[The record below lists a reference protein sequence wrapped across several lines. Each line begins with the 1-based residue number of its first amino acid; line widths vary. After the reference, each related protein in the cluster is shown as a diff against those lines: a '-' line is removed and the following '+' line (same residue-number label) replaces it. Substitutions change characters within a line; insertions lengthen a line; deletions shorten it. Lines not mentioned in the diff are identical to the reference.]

1 MQGHYVIQLQPKP
14 SLQYLLQLIKNTH
27 SRIRVSRSQ
36 VTNKRSII
44 SSINLIA
51 LESLP
56 LIQPGQNVS
65 KEIINAITSESISVD
80 DGDVIA
86 IAQKIISK
94 SENRYLDISELEPS
108 EDAINLA
115 SKIDKDPKFI
125 QAILNESQK
134 VVRYRMGVLIVEHKL
149 GFIHA
154 NAGIDRSNID
164 QRKDIVLL
172 LPENPDESAKMISE
186 SISLHFQKNI
196 SVIITDTMGRPFR
209 NGIVGFTIGSH
220 NIECLLDERGKKDLY
235 DNELKVTQIAIAD
248 ELAAAS
254 SLLMGQAA
262 QKKPV
267 VLIKGYKFKQN
278 NLSDSQSLIRNEEE
292 DLFR

>member
-1 MQGHYVIQLQPKP
+1 M
-14 SLQYLLQLIKNTH
+14 SL
-27 SRIRVSRSQ
+27 
-36 VTNKRSII
+36 
-44 SSINLIA
+44 
-51 LESLP
+51 
-56 LIQPGQNVS
+56 
-65 KEIINAITSESISVD
+65 EIIKAIESEALQID

-86 IAQKIISK
+86 VAQKIVSK
-94 SENRYLDISELEPS
+94 SENRYLDITGLIPS
-108 EDAINLA
+108 DEAKTLA
-115 SKIDKDPKFI
+115 TKIDKDPKFI
-125 QAILNESQK
+125 QAILNESKK

-164 QRKDIVLL
+164 QCKDIVLL
-172 LPENPDESAKMISE
+172 LPENPDESAKNISE
-186 SISLHFQKNI
+186 SISQHFKKNI
-196 SVIITDTMGRPFR
+196 SIIITDTMGRPFR

-235 DNELKVTQIAIAD
+235 DNELRVTQIGIAD

-267 VLIKGYKFKQN
+267 VLIKGYQFKQN
-278 NLSDSQSLIRNEEE
+278 NISDSRSLIRSEEE

>member
-1 MQGHYVIQLQPKP
+1 
-14 SLQYLLQLIKNTH
+14 
-27 SRIRVSRSQ
+27 
-36 VTNKRSII
+36 
-44 SSINLIA
+44 
-51 LESLP
+51 LP
-56 LIQPGQNVS
+56 LIKPGQDLS
-65 KEIINAITSESISVD
+65 KEIIKAISSESIEVD

-86 IAQKIISK
+86 IAQKIVSK
-94 SENRYLDISELEPS
+94 SENRYLDISLISPS
-108 EDAINLA
+108 DEAITL
-115 SKIDKDPKFI
+115 SKQIDKDPKFI
-125 QAILNESQK
+125 QAILNESKK

-164 QRKDIVLL
+164 QEQDIVLL
-172 LPENPDESAKMISE
+172 LPEDPDASAKAISK
-186 SISLHFQKNI
+186 SLSKFFTKNI

-235 DNELKVTQIAIAD
+235 GNKLRVTQIGIAD

-267 VLIKGYKFKQN
+267 ILIKGYQFKQN
-278 NLSDSQSLIRNEEE
+278 NLSDSQSLIRGEEE

>member
-1 MQGHYVIQLQPKP
+1 
-14 SLQYLLQLIKNTH
+14 
-27 SRIRVSRSQ
+27 
-36 VTNKRSII
+36 
-44 SSINLIA
+44 
-51 LESLP
+51 LP
-56 LIQPGQNVS
+56 LIKPGQDLS
-65 KEIINAITSESISVD
+65 KEIIKAISSESIEVD

-86 IAQKIISK
+86 IAQKIVSK
-94 SENRYLDISELEPS
+94 SENRYLDISLLSPS
-108 EDAINLA
+108 DEAITL
-115 SKIDKDPKFI
+115 SKQIDKDPKFI
-125 QAILNESQK
+125 QAILNESKK

-164 QRKDIVLL
+164 QEQDIVLL
-172 LPENPDESAKMISE
+172 LPEDPDASAKAISK
-186 SISLHFQKNI
+186 SLTKFFTKNI

-235 DNELKVTQIAIAD
+235 GNKLRVTQIGIAD

-267 VLIKGYKFKQN
+267 ILIKGYQFKQN
-278 NLSDSQSLIRNEEE
+278 NLSDSQSLIRGEEE

>member
-1 MQGHYVIQLQPKP
+1 M
-14 SLQYLLQLIKNTH
+14 SD
-27 SRIRVSRSQ
+27 
-36 VTNKRSII
+36 
-44 SSINLIA
+44 
-51 LESLP
+51 
-56 LIQPGQNVS
+56 
-65 KEIINAITSESISVD
+65 EIINAIASESILVD

-86 IAQKIISK
+86 IAQKIVSK
-94 SENRYLDISELEPS
+94 SENRYLDISSLSPS
-108 EDAINLA
+108 EEAKTL
-115 SKIDKDPKFI
+115 SKQIDKDPKFI
-125 QAILNESQK
+125 QAILNESKK

-164 QRKDIVLL
+164 QEQDIVLL
-172 LPENPDESAKMISE
+172 LPEDPDQSAKEISQ
-186 SISLHFQKNI
+186 SLSQFFKKNV

-220 NIECLLDERGKKDLY
+220 NIECILDERGQKDLY
-235 DNELKVTQIAIAD
+235 ENKLKVTQIGIAD
-248 ELAAAS
+248 ELAAAA

-267 VLIKGYKFKQN
+267 VIIKGYKFKQN
-278 NLSDSQSLIRNEEE
+278 NLSDSQSLIRGEEE

>member
-1 MQGHYVIQLQPKP
+1 M
-14 SLQYLLQLIKNTH
+14 QLIKNTH

-115 SKIDKDPKFI
+115 TKIDKDPKFI

-154 NAGIDRSNID
+154 NAGIDRSNIE

-235 DNELKVTQIAIAD
+235 DNELKVTQIGIAD

-278 NLSDSQSLIRNEEE
+278 NLSDSQSLIRSEEE

>member
-1 MQGHYVIQLQPKP
+1 M
-14 SLQYLLQLIKNTH
+14 
-27 SRIRVSRSQ
+27 
-36 VTNKRSII
+36 VT
-44 SSINLIA
+44 
-51 LESLP
+51 
-56 LIQPGQNVS
+56 
-65 KEIINAITSESISVD
+65 ESIEVD
-80 DGDVIA
+80 NGDIIA
-86 IAQKIISK
+86 IAQKIVSK
-94 SENRYLDISELEPS
+94 SENRYFDISSLTPS
-108 EDAINLA
+108 QEAITLAKAIN
-115 SKIDKDPKFI
+115 KEPNFV
-125 QAILNESQK
+125 QAILDESKK

-164 QRKDIVLL
+164 QQKDLVLL
-172 LPENPDESAKMISE
+172 LPKDPDKSARKISE
-186 SISLHFQKNI
+186 SLSRYFQKDV

-235 DNELKVTQIAIAD
+235 GNELKVTQIGIAD
-248 ELAAAS
+248 ELAAAA

-267 VLIKGYKFKQN
+267 VFIKGYQFKQN
-278 NLSDSQSLIRNEEE
+278 NLCDSQSLIRGEAE

>member
-1 MQGHYVIQLQPKP
+1 M
-14 SLQYLLQLIKNTH
+14 
-27 SRIRVSRSQ
+27 
-36 VTNKRSII
+36 
-44 SSINLIA
+44 
-51 LESLP
+51 P
-56 LIQPGQNVS
+56 LIQPGQDLS
-65 KEIINAITSESISVD
+65 DEIINAIASESILVD

-86 IAQKIISK
+86 IAQKIVSK
-94 SENRYLDISELEPS
+94 SENRYLDISSLSPS
-108 EDAINLA
+108 EEAKTL
-115 SKIDKDPKFI
+115 SKQIDKDPKFI
-125 QAILNESQK
+125 QAILNESKK

-164 QRKDIVLL
+164 QEQDIVLL
-172 LPENPDESAKMISE
+172 LPEDPDESAKEISQ
-186 SISLHFQKNI
+186 SVSQFFKKNV

-220 NIECLLDERGKKDLY
+220 NIESILDERGQKDLY
-235 DNELKVTQIAIAD
+235 GNELKVTQIGIAD
-248 ELAAAS
+248 ELAAAA

-267 VLIKGYKFKQN
+267 VIIKGYKFKQN
-278 NLSDSQSLIRNEEE
+278 NLSDSQSLIRGEEE

>member
-1 MQGHYVIQLQPKP
+1 M
-14 SLQYLLQLIKNTH
+14 
-27 SRIRVSRSQ
+27 
-36 VTNKRSII
+36 
-44 SSINLIA
+44 
-51 LESLP
+51 P
-56 LIQPGQNVS
+56 LIQPGQDLS
-65 KEIINAITSESISVD
+65 DEIINAIASESILVD

-86 IAQKIISK
+86 IAQKIVSK
-94 SENRYLDISELEPS
+94 SENRYLDISSLSPTDEAKTL
-108 EDAINLA
+108 
-115 SKIDKDPKFI
+115 SKQIDKDPKFI
-125 QAILNESQK
+125 QAILNESKK

-164 QRKDIVLL
+164 QDQDIVLL
-172 LPENPDESAKMISE
+172 LPEDPDESAKEISQ
-186 SISLHFQKNI
+186 SLSQFFKKNV

-220 NIECLLDERGKKDLY
+220 NIECILDERGQKDLY
-235 DNELKVTQIAIAD
+235 ENKLKVTQIGIAD
-248 ELAAAS
+248 ELAAAA

-267 VLIKGYKFKQN
+267 VIIKGYKFKQN
-278 NLSDSQSLIRNEEE
+278 NLSDSQSLIRGEEE

>member
-1 MQGHYVIQLQPKP
+1 MP
-14 SLQYLLQLIKNTH
+14 LIK
-27 SRIRVSRSQ
+27 
-36 VTNKRSII
+36 
-44 SSINLIA
+44 
-51 LESLP
+51 
-56 LIQPGQNVS
+56 PGQDLS
-65 KEIINAITSESISVD
+65 KELIKAIRSESIEVD

-86 IAQKIISK
+86 IAQKIVSK
-94 SENRYLDISELEPS
+94 SENRYLDISLLSPS
-108 EDAINLA
+108 DEAITL
-115 SKIDKDPKFI
+115 SKQIDKDPKFI
-125 QAILNESQK
+125 QAILNESKK

-154 NAGIDRSNID
+154 NAGIDRSNIE
-164 QRKDIVLL
+164 QEQDIVFL
-172 LPENPDESAKMISE
+172 LPEDPDASAKAISK
-186 SISLHFQKNI
+186 SLSKFFTKNI

-235 DNELKVTQIAIAD
+235 GNKLRVTQIGIAD

-267 VLIKGYKFKQN
+267 ILIKGYQFKQN
-278 NLSDSQSLIRNEEE
+278 NLSDSQSLIRGEEE

>member
-1 MQGHYVIQLQPKP
+1 M
-14 SLQYLLQLIKNTH
+14 
-27 SRIRVSRSQ
+27 
-36 VTNKRSII
+36 
-44 SSINLIA
+44 
-51 LESLP
+51 P
-56 LIQPGQNVS
+56 LIQPGQDLS
-65 KEIINAITSESISVD
+65 DEIINAIASESILVD

-86 IAQKIISK
+86 IAQKIVSK
-94 SENRYLDISELEPS
+94 SENRYLDISSLSPS
-108 EDAINLA
+108 EEAKTL
-115 SKIDKDPKFI
+115 SKQIDKDPKFI
-125 QAILNESQK
+125 QAILNESKK

-164 QRKDIVLL
+164 QEQDIVLL
-172 LPENPDESAKMISE
+172 LPEDPDQSAKEISQ
-186 SISLHFQKNI
+186 SLSQFFKKNV

-220 NIECLLDERGKKDLY
+220 NIECILDERGQKDLY
-235 DNELKVTQIAIAD
+235 ENKLKVTQIGIAD
-248 ELAAAS
+248 ELAAAA

-267 VLIKGYKFKQN
+267 VIIKGYKFNQN
-278 NLSDSQSLIRNEEE
+278 NLSDSQSLIRGEEE

>member
-1 MQGHYVIQLQPKP
+1 M
-14 SLQYLLQLIKNTH
+14 
-27 SRIRVSRSQ
+27 
-36 VTNKRSII
+36 
-44 SSINLIA
+44 SSIKLIA
-51 LESLP
+51 LETMP
-56 LIQPGQNVS
+56 LIQPGQDLS
-65 KEIINAITSESISVD
+65 DEIINAIASESILVD

-86 IAQKIISK
+86 IAQKIVSK
-94 SENRYLDISELEPS
+94 SENRYLDISSLSPS
-108 EDAINLA
+108 EEAKTL
-115 SKIDKDPKFI
+115 SKQIDKDPKFI
-125 QAILNESQK
+125 QAILNESKK

-164 QRKDIVLL
+164 QEQDIVLL
-172 LPENPDESAKMISE
+172 LPEDPDESAKEISQ
-186 SISLHFQKNI
+186 SLSQFFKKNV

-220 NIECLLDERGKKDLY
+220 NIESILDERGQKDLY
-235 DNELKVTQIAIAD
+235 GNELKVTQIGIAD
-248 ELAAAS
+248 ELAAAA

-267 VLIKGYKFKQN
+267 VIIKGYKFKQN
-278 NLSDSQSLIRNEEE
+278 NLSDSQSLIRGEEE